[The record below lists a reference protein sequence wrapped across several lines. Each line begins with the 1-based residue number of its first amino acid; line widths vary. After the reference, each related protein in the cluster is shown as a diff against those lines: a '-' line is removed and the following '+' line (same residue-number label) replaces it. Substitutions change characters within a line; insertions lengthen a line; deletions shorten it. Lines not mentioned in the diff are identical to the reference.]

1 MCWFQLK
8 NAELTSVL
16 QKGKWEERIKMEDED
31 DLEDLIEEKGAVP
44 SGMCYVEFPG

>member
-1 MCWFQLK
+1 MIDVCVGSNLRM
-8 NAELTSVL
+8 